1 VRLDAAAARHY
12 DAIPGRSGHPTEKN
26 MPWFESEDLDDLALY
41 QKARNDALK
50 KIGTEPI
57 PFVYSNKH
65 EFTKP
70 SKKVLPILIVEKDKI
85 KDEIVKAVKAS
96 GTVAQGSCRM
106 TKEKKLIFRVA
117 KGTLADFSMY
127 ADHQIGEA
135 LASERAHDDTP
146 IDLPKA
152 RLDALPDMLA
162 RQKKKL
168 DAAKAE
174 KAELQRKLDGVKQ
187 KVVQL
192 NAEVEE
198 RIKAG
203 DADAKKDKAYLAAV
217 SSAQKAVREASTAL
231 EANGALVK
239 GLGDLVGAVDQA
251 KTDKEKVEILF
262 DKGKFQ
268 EALRELEGTAYKAM
282 MATDD
287 AIMVLGRTQDT
298 WALNMTDAE
307 QPRALAVKPELYSL
321 PANDAFM
328 KGGVDIKARFRLL
341 TPLAPETVAF
351 LKKGPTLKEFNEY
364 VDTARE
370 KEPAL
375 WSKERGAPAV
385 SAREVGQL
393 ISDGY
398 WFGVY
403 PQNPKDRNSPLVQMM
418 FPKALKPD
426 VHKEL
431 LTVFAKM
438 KKS

>member
-1 VRLDAAAARHY
+1 
-12 DAIPGRSGHPTEKN
+12 
-26 MPWFESEDLDDLALY
+26 MPWFETEDLEDFSLY
-41 QKARNDALK
+41 QKARNEALK

-65 EFTKP
+65 EFAKP

-85 KDEIVKAVKAS
+85 KDEVVKAVKES

-117 KGTLADFSMY
+117 KGTLSDFSMY
-127 ADHQIGEA
+127 ADYQVGEA
-135 LASERAHDDTP
+135 LATEREHDDTP
-146 IDLPKA
+146 IDLPKNK
-152 RLDALPDMLA
+152 LDALPDMLA

-174 KAELQRKLDGVKQ
+174 RVELQHKFDGVKH

-192 NAEVEE
+192 NTEVEE
-198 RIKAG
+198 RIKGG
-203 DADAKKDKAYLAAV
+203 DANAKKDKAFLAAV
-217 SSAQKAVREASTAL
+217 SSAQKAAREATTAL
-231 EANGALVK
+231 DANAALVK
-239 GLGDLVGAVDQA
+239 GLEDMLGAIDKA
-251 KTDKEKVEILF
+251 KTDKEKVDILF
-262 DKGKFQ
+262 EKGKFQ
-268 EALRELEGTAYKAM
+268 EALRELEGSAYKAM

-328 KGGVDIKARFRLL
+328 KGGVDIKARFRML
-341 TPLAPETVAF
+341 TPFTPETVAF

-393 ISDGY
+393 IADGY

-403 PQNPKDRNSPLVQMM
+403 PQDPKDKNSALVQMM

-438 KKS
+438 KKG